1 MASNIGMMDSAYFIG
16 RSEILSW
23 INSTLRLN
31 LSKVEEVNFD
41 AKNAYEMIQDYKVLQ
56 DVFNNLKITKE
67 NGNDRTGASYNALE
81 RREACKGGREANK
94 KSAALQP
101 SAKTAAASTKHA
113 PHNGRRND
121 VTDTSS
127 TTNPSGKT
135 SRPSSSGGRSVYSE
149 TEKAAHEQQ
158 ITELKLSIDSLDKE
172 RDFYFA
178 KLRDIEIVCQCPEIE
193 NLPVVEA
200 IKRILYATDADGSFV
215 VEAQAMISQQQQ
227 VEPADD
233 NIPEEEQDN
242 KQKVE
247 NQKRKII
254 INSDVDVAVSITL
267 SPRQK
272 IADASDVHCS
282 GSPLMTRLLDILEDY
297 LMYCGHQYCRIDEN
311 TGGEDPDASIEALNK
326 PGRIHRLICKLRIVL
341 IGLVRRR
348 KFKRSVFALS
358 KEGWQEQEAVNKDEL
373 LQMVR
378 FGAEMVFNSKD
389 RTITDG
395 DIDIII
401 AKAG

>member
-1 MASNIGMMDSAYFIG
+1 MVMKMTEGAFGLDAIPCEMSVAVGNDEETTGGTAYLRKPAEVVAKQWLEYALYRNIKKKLKLRVNGGGEERQLRERGDGWMEIEQGEFFTGEENEGEVTMRLTEREISQQRNGVVMMDSAYFIG

-23 INSTLRLN
+23 INSTLHLN
-31 LSKVEEVNFD
+31 LSKVEEAFTGAVPCQLMDAAHPGMVPMHKVNFD
-41 AKNAYEMIQDYKVLQ
+41 AKND
-56 DVFNNLKITKE
+56 
-67 NGNDRTGASYNALE
+67 YNALE

-94 KSAALQP
+94 KSAAPQP
-101 SAKTAAASTKHA
+101 SAETAATSTKHA
-113 PHNGRRND
+113 PHNGRMNA
-121 VTDTSS
+121 VTNTSS

-158 ITELKLSIDSLDKE
+158 ITELKLSIDSLE
-172 RDFYFA
+172 
-178 KLRDIEIVCQCPEIE
+178 DIEIVCQCPEIE
-193 NLPVVEA
+193 NLLVVEA

-254 INSDVDVAVSITL
+254 INSDVDVAASITL

-282 GSPLMTRLLDILEDY
+282 GSPLVTY
-297 LMYCGHQYCRIDEN
+297 
-311 TGGEDPDASIEALNK
+311 
-326 PGRIHRLICKLRIVL
+326 
-341 IGLVRRR
+341 
-348 KFKRSVFALS
+348 
-358 KEGWQEQEAVNKDEL
+358 
-373 LQMVR
+373 
-378 FGAEMVFNSKD
+378 
-389 RTITDG
+389 
-395 DIDIII
+395 
-401 AKAG
+401 